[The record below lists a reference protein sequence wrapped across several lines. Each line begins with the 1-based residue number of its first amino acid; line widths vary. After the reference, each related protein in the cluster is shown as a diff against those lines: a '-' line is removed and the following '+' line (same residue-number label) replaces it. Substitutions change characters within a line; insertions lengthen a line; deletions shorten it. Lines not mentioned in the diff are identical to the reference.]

1 MPISNKKYLQRIIK
15 KYDLIP
21 YDTVPRDV
29 YKPKPTGLIEFNGGL
44 IKLDYR
50 GFWLCE
56 LKPTYEP
63 NYKCVTVF
71 DYVYTSRQDLHKN
84 IKKILKVYNESNLK
98 AKQLQLQSKLKRI
111 EKDF

>member
-1 MPISNKKYLQRIIK
+1 MPISNKKYLQRIVK

-21 YDTVPRDV
+21 YDIVPRDV

-56 LKPTYEP
+56 LKPSWFEDEQKVVPAVYIPTHRSKI
-63 NYKCVTVF
+63 NYRV
-71 DYVYTSRQDLHKN
+71 
-84 IKKILKVYNESNLK
+84 KKIVEYYNKCALLYKKKLLKDKIKTINH
-98 AKQLQLQSKLKRI
+98 
-111 EKDF
+111 DF